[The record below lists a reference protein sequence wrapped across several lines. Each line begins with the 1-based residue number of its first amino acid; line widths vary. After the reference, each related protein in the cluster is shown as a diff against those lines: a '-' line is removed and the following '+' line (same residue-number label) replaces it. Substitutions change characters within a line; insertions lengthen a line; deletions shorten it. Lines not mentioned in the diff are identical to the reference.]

1 MVVFFTNKDVGGSAN
16 ELGTRIIVLLAGAS
30 GTVVS
35 GTLVVVDVSTRFFDC
50 AESGDHFHLHLDW
63 HFRR

>member
-30 GTVVS
+30 GTVV
-35 GTLVVVDVSTRFFDC
+35 F
-50 AESGDHFHLHLDW
+50 GDAG
-63 HFRR
+63 RR